1 MTEPDVASSDATNM
15 AATAVVDGDEV
26 VINGRKWW
34 STGVGHPDCKI
45 LVFMGLTDPDADRH
59 PRHTM
64 VLVPRDTPGVKVER
78 MLLDDGRCT
87 TSRSA
92 TARSPSPTSGC
103 RWPTSCSA
111 TGPGVRDRPGP
122 ARARAACTTAC
133 G

>member
-15 AATAVVDGDEV
+15 EATAVVDGDEV

-45 LVFMGLTDPDADRH
+45 FVFMGLTDPDADRH
-59 PRHTM
+59 HRHTM

-78 MLLDDGRCT
+78 LL
-87 TSRSA
+87 
-92 TARSPSPTSGC
+92 PTMGMHDEPLGHGEVSLHRRPGAAGQ
-103 RWPTSCSA
+103 RPPRP
-111 TGPGVRDRPGP
+111 GPGVRDRPGP
-122 ARARAACTTAC
+122 ARSRAACTTAC